1 MAKKVDIVWMSK
13 GWLSLVPIFNRTL
26 KKLCSPT
33 ISAHIRVAE
42 RTNDDKI
49 ILSSLEGAHV
59 LIPTMQQ
66 CGIDELK
73 AAGGNLQLVYQPAAG
88 YDNINVEDCR
98 SFGVPFCN
106 CPGKNAVSTAEGAA
120 MLILAMAR
128 KLPEGIEKVRNEAT
142 IGSPTGF
149 VLRGKQLGVIGSG
162 KIGKE
167 LENICGNGFGMQ
179 TCSVNSR
186 SSQAEVDYLLKTSDV
201 VSLHCP
207 LTEKTRGLIGERELA
222 LMKKSAILINTARG
236 HVVDKEAVTRA
247 LTDKQIKGYATDVFW
262 DEPADPNDPFLDLQN
277 VIVTPHILSSTTEFF
292 EAVAVRCAE
301 NVLKVFGSQDLSN
314 LEDRVV

>member
-1 MAKKVDIVWMSK
+1 
-13 GWLSLVPIFNRTL
+13 
-26 KKLCSPT
+26 
-33 ISAHIRVAE
+33 
-42 RTNDDKI
+42 
-49 ILSSLEGAHV
+49 
-59 LIPTMQQ
+59 
-66 CGIDELK
+66 
-73 AAGGNLQLVYQPAAG
+73 
-88 YDNINVEDCR
+88 
-98 SFGVPFCN
+98 
-106 CPGKNAVSTAEGAA
+106 

-262 DEPADPNDPFLDLQN
+262 DEPA
-277 VIVTPHILSSTTEFF
+277 VSI
-292 EAVAVRCAE
+292 
-301 NVLKVFGSQDLSN
+301 G
-314 LEDRVV
+314 